1 MCTCQ
6 LNVSFPPRLH
16 PLRPQRQ
23 QFGGN
28 DIDDPSILKLFN
40 YFWSSLSEKQ
50 KHRQCHWPFIVWKKI
65 DDGTKNSQKEKTN
78 KTRKTKTRDMI
89 LFIHDVLSEI
99 TYWANA
105 ANENQRLLHWISFA
119 HGEFVENIF
128 ASCKFPSSSKCRS
141 VVDFTNTST
150 QKSTMSSWWTFEA
163 SLKWEHTWICWNTTT
178 LKGWFFWANCQG
190 GEFVR

>member
-1 MCTCQ
+1 MSPNVSVLSPHKPCIDIFPLFSRQTQCAWRVSHSPQLRQFTNFKACTNRKFGKSYFHFMCTCQ

-50 KHRQCHWPFIVWKKI
+50 KHRQCLWPSIVWKKI

-99 TYWANA
+99 IY
-105 ANENQRLLHWISFA
+105 
-119 HGEFVENIF
+119 
-128 ASCKFPSSSKCRS
+128 
-141 VVDFTNTST
+141 
-150 QKSTMSSWWTFEA
+150 
-163 SLKWEHTWICWNTTT
+163 
-178 LKGWFFWANCQG
+178 
-190 GEFVR
+190 